1 MAAAT
6 IGAGMAGLASTLVTE
21 VDITVAMVA
30 TTVATAMPPGPPT
43 MMTLIFMIGA
53 SATSNAATTTVIEA
67 IAVTIMTDGGK
78 SGIID
83 TNCSHGSIG
92 QRIKDNM
99 TMKIA
104 QMLSM
109 SAFAAALASPSV
121 AQTQSHGAGVNW
133 SGGHGGVS
141 WDGGHGYGGGDYR
154 GYPVSNSP
162 PTYRAPAAQQSAN
175 MPQRR
180 GQLIRPDNVRPMPAL
195 PRAGGDSSDRHGRGG
210 R

>member
-21 VDITVAMVA
+21 VDITVA
-30 TTVATAMPPGPPT
+30 TAMPPCPPT
-43 MMTLIFMIGA
+43 TMTLIFKIRA
-53 SATSNAATTTVIEA
+53 SATGNGATTTIIEA

-83 TNCSHGSIG
+83 TNCRNGSIG

-99 TMKIA
+99 NMKIA

-109 SAFAAALASPSV
+109 SAFAAALISPSV

-141 WDGGHGYGGGDYR
+141 WDGGHGYGGGSYR
-154 GYPVSNSP
+154 GYPASNSP
-162 PTYRAPAAQQSAN
+162 PTYRLPVAQQSAN
-175 MPQRR
+175 TPQRR
-180 GQLIRPDNVRPMPAL
+180 GQVVRPDNVRPMPAL
-195 PRAGGDSSDRHGRGG
+195 PRAGGDSSDRPGRGG

>member
-43 MMTLIFMIGA
+43 TMTLIFMIGA
-53 SATSNAATTTVIEA
+53 GNVATTTIIEA

-92 QRIKDNM
+92 QRIKDNR

-162 PTYRAPAAQQSAN
+162 PTYRSPAAQQSAS

-180 GQLIRPDNVRPMPAL
+180 GQLIRPVNVRPISAL
-195 PRAGGDSSDRHGRGG
+195 PRAGGDSSDRPGRGG

>member
-6 IGAGMAGLASTLVTE
+6 IGAGMAGLASTLVAE
-21 VDITVAMVA
+21 LDI
-30 TTVATAMPPGPPT
+30 TVATAMPPGPPT
-43 MMTLIFMIGA
+43 TMTLIYMIGA
-53 SATSNAATTTVIEA
+53 SATGNGAITTTIEA

-141 WDGGHGYGGGDYR
+141 WDGGHGYGG
-154 GYPVSNSP
+154 YPVSNSP
-162 PTYRAPAAQQSAN
+162 PTYRSPAAQQPAN

-180 GQLIRPDNVRPMPAL
+180 GQVVRPDYAGPTPAL
-195 PRAGGDSSDRHGRGG
+195 PRASGDSSARPGRGG